1 MAAKDGYKI
10 LTYLH
15 GEKTAEVDCKDR
27 IEAHDLL
34 TALTLKDTTGMV
46 SASDSPVA
54 EVKIEDLEY
63 DKAEMWRDGELIAFG
78 LRPEKDLQR

>member
-1 MAAKDGYKI
+1 MMEEDGYKI

-15 GEKTAEVDCKDR
+15 GEKTAEVSCHDR
-27 IEAHDLL
+27 IKAHELL
-34 TALTLKDTTGMV
+34 TALTLRDATGMV
-46 SASDSPVA
+46 TASDSPIA

-78 LRPEKDLQR
+78 LRPERELER